1 MKQVIKNKRQV
12 KDASREIHTMLKRAI
27 NTKVPVIIDTPP
39 TAMNPQLVHL
49 SEEDLDMYNFE
60 ILNSTDKN
68 ITPIAQAKNNIRFNR
83 AVNAFRQAGIAANTY
98 SHIGYYQ
105 IPQSEDDN
113 SAKQYKY
120 ILLW

>member
-1 MKQVIKNKRQV
+1 
-12 KDASREIHTMLKRAI
+12 
-27 NTKVPVIIDTPP
+27 
-39 TAMNPQLVHL
+39 MNPQLVHL

-105 IPQSEDDN
+105 IPQREDDN
-113 SAKQYKY
+113 SAKQYKC